1 MGFFGW
7 VGSKI
12 SSAVSYVKEKV
23 TEAKDYIKQKT
34 TNVWNTFTGKKTAD
48 EAKEIYDDAISSY
61 NKAKRDFD
69 DFLEKR
75 SREIN
80 NSVQKINEYKK
91 LVFSK
96 QLKEVIQITSKLH
109 NFSMTSKEMLE
120 NEFKYGFDELK
131 IKSYSNVMKI
141 DFDNNKFKTS
151 VQAIFTLG
159 FYTRKKAK
167 ESLSEAN
174 DVANS
179 VRLKIEQMYAEKVRI
194 DSIRKSISN
203 VEYYFANIIE
213 MMDRVLPKLENS
225 ISMLR
230 NLHLVFS
237 YSFFK
242 GKLDYNKLP
251 KVQKNYFEASVT
263 MSKILVEMSKNQ
275 YLSSDNS
282 VIENDMKSSQSAN
295 EKAEE
300 LIYKIGA

>member
-179 VRLKIEQMYAEKVRI
+179 VRLKIEQMNAEKVRI

-295 EKAEE
+295 EKTEE

>member
-159 FYTRKKAK
+159 F
-167 ESLSEAN
+167 
-174 DVANS
+174 
-179 VRLKIEQMYAEKVRI
+179 IPEKR
-194 DSIRKSISN
+194 
-203 VEYYFANIIE
+203 
-213 MMDRVLPKLENS
+213 
-225 ISMLR
+225 LR
-230 NLHLVFS
+230 NL
-237 YSFFK
+237 
-242 GKLDYNKLP
+242 
-251 KVQKNYFEASVT
+251 
-263 MSKILVEMSKNQ
+263 
-275 YLSSDNS
+275 
-282 VIENDMKSSQSAN
+282 
-295 EKAEE
+295 
-300 LIYKIGA
+300 

>member
-1 MGFFGW
+1 M
-7 VGSKI
+7 
-12 SSAVSYVKEKV
+12 
-23 TEAKDYIKQKT
+23 
-34 TNVWNTFTGKKTAD
+34 N
-48 EAKEIYDDAISSY
+48 
-61 NKAKRDFD
+61 
-69 DFLEKR
+69 
-75 SREIN
+75 
-80 NSVQKINEYKK
+80 
-91 LVFSK
+91 
-96 QLKEVIQITSKLH
+96 
-109 NFSMTSKEMLE
+109 
-120 NEFKYGFDELK
+120 
-131 IKSYSNVMKI
+131 
-141 DFDNNKFKTS
+141 
-151 VQAIFTLG
+151 
-159 FYTRKKAK
+159 
-167 ESLSEAN
+167 
-174 DVANS
+174 
-179 VRLKIEQMYAEKVRI
+179 AEKVRI